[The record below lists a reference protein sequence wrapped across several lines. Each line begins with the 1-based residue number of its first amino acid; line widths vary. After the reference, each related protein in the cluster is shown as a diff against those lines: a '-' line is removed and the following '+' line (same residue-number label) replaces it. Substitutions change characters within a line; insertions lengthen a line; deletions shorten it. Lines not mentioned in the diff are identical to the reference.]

1 MNFPFQLRGGKRGT
15 FSEKSP
21 GPTLLTAPEAYK
33 KLGQKARKNVKRK
46 DPVKELPFTQLG
58 GLQML
63 SADNSASKFC

>member
-1 MNFPFQLRGGKRGT
+1 M
-15 FSEKSP
+15 
-21 GPTLLTAPEAYK
+21 LLTAPEAYK